1 MDTIIK
7 DIDQIYLVIDSMTD
21 LVRVVNEDGIVL
33 LANKAMIE
41 AVGGCVGRKCFRC
54 LSLTE
59 RCAD

>member
-41 AVGGCVGRKCFRC
+41 AVEDALEGSASAV
-54 LSLTE
+54 SV
-59 RCAD
+59 